1 MNDEVE
7 KEEIKRRNIECLE
20 NRRSLFGAKAA
31 LLRGGRRYSK
41 ERKRNVI
48 NSAYHIS
55 PITKLSSKPLTVRV
69 SGKSQGANGVQ
80 VLFDYD
86 WSCIYSHISL

>member
-1 MNDEVE
+1 MLYTKQ

-41 ERKRNVI
+41 ERKRNVNKI
-48 NSAYHIS
+48 I
-55 PITKLSSKPLTVRV
+55 
-69 SGKSQGANGVQ
+69 
-80 VLFDYD
+80 
-86 WSCIYSHISL
+86 